1 MAEVMMM
8 QATSNDPTM
17 ERVAQKDAILEAALP
32 HAAFDGWSTRTLTQA
47 AEDAGFAP
55 ADARRLFPQGGDSLL
70 LWLGDWA
77 DRRMAAAIDTSAL
90 ARLPVR
96 QRIATLART
105 RIEVLD
111 DHKEAMRRAALVR
124 GRPGNLLTAGK
135 AFWRTVDR
143 IWEAAGFPSAREKG
157 LSRYSRRATLGA
169 VLVSTLLYWL
179 EDHSP
184 NNEATWAFLDRRIED
199 VMRIGQLRGQ
209 LQGFVKGLPG
219 AGFFSRPTRSRA

>member
-1 MAEVMMM
+1 M
-8 QATSNDPTM
+8 QAASDDPTM
-17 ERVAQKDAILEAALP
+17 GRVAQKDAILEAALP
-32 HAAFDGWSTRTLTQA
+32 HAAFDGWSRRTLIQA
-47 AEDAGFAP
+47 AEDAGFAA

-77 DRRMAAAIDTSAL
+77 DRRMLALIDADAL

-96 QRIATLART
+96 QRIARLVRT

-124 GRPGNLLTAGK
+124 GSPGNLLTAGK

-143 IWEAAGFPSAREKG
+143 IWEAAGFPASREQG

-169 VLVSTLLYWL
+169 VLVATLLYWL

-184 NNEATWAFLDRRIED
+184 GNEATWAFLDRRIEN

-209 LQGFVKGLPG
+209 LQGFVDAIPG
-219 AGFFSRPTRSRA
+219 AGLFRRPRRSRA